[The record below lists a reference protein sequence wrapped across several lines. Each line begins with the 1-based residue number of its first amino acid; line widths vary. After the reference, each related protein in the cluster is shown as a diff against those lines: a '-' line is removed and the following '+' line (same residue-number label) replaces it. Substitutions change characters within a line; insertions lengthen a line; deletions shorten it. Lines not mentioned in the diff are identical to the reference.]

1 MAIENPGFIQT
12 YFAKN
17 TLPSIVGGMR
27 FQRFNEDTNGAK
39 ELGVFVSIG
48 SRVYVNP
55 PRYFLWAE
63 LQTTG
68 ELRDVVKL
76 IQAAKKSGKY
86 LISRMPSRKSVAGR
100 QREHD
105 IRPTARTPLPPGL
118 R

>member
-1 MAIENPGFIQT
+1 MAIKILDSFKQFCEK
-12 YFAKN
+12 Y
-17 TLPSIVGGMR
+17 PSFNLGGIR

-76 IQAAKKSGKY
+76 IQTLKKSGKY
-86 LISRMPSRKSVAGR
+86 LSPEDAVAQIRGR
-100 QREHD
+100 S
-105 IRPTARTPLPPGL
+105 AA
-118 R
+118 